1 MSQGRTFLVSVSTLM
16 MGTGT
21 AQAITFGASFLLA
34 RLYDPAE
41 FGHYAIFAG
50 YVAVL
55 GAASTGALD
64 RIVLLGRSVADAR
77 RAATVA
83 LLLAACVAAAV
94 SVIGMILSVTGTPGW
109 FPLTVVDI
117 ALFAPIFIL
126 SYAGSQVF
134 AYASLREHQ
143 VGRLAAAKVVQSAT
157 MAVTQVLASFVRQV
171 PGLIVGYV
179 VAWTIMLIA
188 GLRWRLLHG
197 HLAYDLRR
205 RTITCVIRRH
215 WRYPRYIMPNEL
227 LDNLSNQAPL
237 FLIGVLVSVQSA
249 GHYGLALMMLSAPA
263 ALLGQAVGQAFLQ
276 YIGRQDHDERALRK
290 AMVRVWC
297 GMGLIGAIPF
307 ATVMILGPAIF
318 GIAFGEAWV
327 GAGTIA
333 QNLAPLL
340 LARFASS
347 PTSSIYLKLNLQRE
361 QWWFA
366 LVGAFY
372 RTAIYASAAFGVD
385 LVTLIRVQVVTEVV
399 AIVIYNQIAFRRLNS
414 GDWPEQS
421 GGSLDR

>member
-16 MGTGT
+16 MGTGA

-34 RLYDPAE
+34 RLYGPAE
-41 FGHYAIFAG
+41 FGHYSIFVG

-64 RIVLLGRSVADAR
+64 RIVLLGRSAGDAR

-83 LLLAACVAAAV
+83 LFFAACVAAAISIV
-94 SVIGMILSVTGTPGW
+94 GMILSATGTPGW
-109 FPLTVVDI
+109 LPLTAVDI
-117 ALFAPIFIL
+117 ALFAPLFIL
-126 SYAGSQVF
+126 SYAGCQVF
-134 AYASLREHQ
+134 AYSCLREHR
-143 VGRLAAAKVVQSAT
+143 VGRLATAKVVQSAT
-157 MAVTQVLASFVRQV
+157 MAVTQVLASIVRQV

-188 GLRWRLLHG
+188 GLRWRLIQG
-197 HLAYDLRR
+197 HLAHDLRR
-205 RTITCVIRRH
+205 RTIMCVIQRH

-276 YIGRQDHDERALRK
+276 YVGRQGHDGRALRQ

-297 GMGLIGAIPF
+297 GMGLIGAVPF
-307 ATVMILGPAIF
+307 ATVMIFGPAVF
-318 GIAFGEAWV
+318 GMAFGQAWE

-366 LVGAFY
+366 LAGAFY
-372 RTAIYASAAFGVD
+372 RTAIYASAAFGID
-385 LVTLIRVQVVTEVV
+385 LVTLIRIQVMMEIV
-399 AIVIYNQIAFRRLNS
+399 AIVIYNQIALRRLNS

-421 GGSLDR
+421 VGSLDR